1 MLSSNDW
8 NLYGLSHPALLSQ
21 VDTCERLVYLEI
33 FFRFIDDLS
42 SNLWF
47 VNSLKIVLVSSNND
61 EFEIVTT
68 IFILVIWN
76 WKIKM
81 ISLAKHHFWIYF
93 MLQLILKLYI
103 LSG

>member
-21 VDTCERLVYLEI
+21 VDTCQRLVYLEI
-33 FFRFIDDLS
+33 SFRFIDDLF

-47 VNSLKIVLVSSNND
+47 INSSNND

-93 MLQLILKLYI
+93 MLQLVLKLYI
-103 LSG
+103 LSGQ

>member
-21 VDTCERLVYLEI
+21 VDTCQRLVYLEI
-33 FFRFIDDLS
+33 SFRFIDDLF

-47 VNSLKIVLVSSNND
+47 INSSNND

-68 IFILVIWN
+68 VFILVIWN

-93 MLQLILKLYI
+93 MLQLVLKLYI
-103 LSG
+103 LSGQ